1 MKKVI
6 IFVVILIFLACGVV
20 IGKRGFGLGDGSKEG
35 NQVLVASETDKI
47 DADSQNQEIIIRVGE
62 EECDD
67 AKDLADKI
75 SKISSQ
81 QKETEYIFEHEHAIK
96 ATYDEVMQTLNN
108 LEETLE
114 IKIDY
119 RRNERWKA
127 RRFGRLILFL

>member
-20 IGKRGFGLGDGSKEG
+20 IGKRGFDLGDGSKEG

-47 DADSQNQEIIIRVGE
+47 DADSQNQEIIIRVEENKIYVGE

-67 AKDLADKI
+67 AEDLADKI

-119 RRNERWKA
+119 RRNER
-127 RRFGRLILFL
+127 

>member
-47 DADSQNQEIIIRVGE
+47 DADSQNQEIIIRVKKKKIYVGE

-119 RRNERWKA
+119 RRNER
-127 RRFGRLILFL
+127 

>member
-1 MKKVI
+1 MPCALLFFKSCKV
-6 IFVVILIFLACGVV
+6 V
-20 IGKRGFGLGDGSKEG
+20 
-35 NQVLVASETDKI
+35 
-47 DADSQNQEIIIRVGE
+47 DAE
-62 EECDD
+62 
-67 AKDLADKI
+67 DLADKI

-119 RRNERWKA
+119 RRNER
-127 RRFGRLILFL
+127 

>member
-1 MKKVI
+1 MCY
-6 IFVVILIFLACGVV
+6 LQ
-20 IGKRGFGLGDGSKEG
+20 R
-35 NQVLVASETDKI
+35 NVLKSEENKI
-47 DADSQNQEIIIRVGE
+47 YVGE

-119 RRNERWKA
+119 RRNER
-127 RRFGRLILFL
+127 

>member
-1 MKKVI
+1 MAW
-6 IFVVILIFLACGVV
+6 LLENE
-20 IGKRGFGLGDGSKEG
+20 GLGDGSKEG

-47 DADSQNQEIIIRVGE
+47 DADSQNQEIIIRVEENKIYVGE

-119 RRNERWKA
+119 RRNER
-127 RRFGRLILFL
+127 

>member
-1 MKKVI
+1 M
-6 IFVVILIFLACGVV
+6 
-20 IGKRGFGLGDGSKEG
+20 GDGSKEG

-47 DADSQNQEIIIRVGE
+47 DADSQNQEIIIRVEENKIYVGE

-119 RRNERWKA
+119 RRNER
-127 RRFGRLILFL
+127 